1 MIEPLKRAKN
11 FLKFDKQCLIP
22 NDCLGH
28 FWNLIDLLENNS
40 VVLQIETL

>member
-22 NDCLGH
+22 
-28 FWNLIDLLENNS
+28 IDWRYGLFGTLLEFDRLIRAGGARS
-40 VVLQIETL
+40 